1 MATNLV
7 SQIVEALGPT
17 IVSRIASSLGFD
29 QAVTQKAINA
39 AVPGLL
45 AALISLVS
53 KPQGASKLADA
64 VGKQPAGILSS
75 LADAIGGSGEK
86 ALMDKGSNTLASLL
100 GGTVVSSLASALGRY
115 AGIGEG
121 GSKSLLGLLGPAVL
135 GVLAHEQRDRG
146 LDASGLARLLTSQ
159 KDNVVAALPSG
170 FSRYLDEAG
179 ILGDLKPATTK
190 FAAPTTSQS
199 TSSMWPWLLGA
210 LALLAIGALA
220 WNHWAG
226 RHREVAE
233 APGQKTEQPAE
244 VTGEAPYA
252 GLLNK
257 LHGIKVGD
265 VDVGDLS
272 TAAVND
278 LYTSLSGIKDEAT
291 AQAAIPAVTKASSE
305 FDQLAGLLN
314 QLPPDARKAVV
325 DAFAAIKPNLDQL
338 FDRVLA
344 IPASVPSSS
353 PRWTRS
359 VPSLTP
365 WRQLNLSHK
374 GNARCSSDDRSP

>member
-1 MATNLV
+1 MKSPPRRPRLSFAIAILTLPV
-7 SQIVEALGPT
+7 SGT
-17 IVSRIASSLGFD
+17 G
-29 QAVTQKAINA
+29 A
-39 AVPGLL
+39 AQV
-45 AALISLVS
+45 
-53 KPQGASKLADA
+53 
-64 VGKQPAGILSS
+64 
-75 LADAIGGSGEK
+75 
-86 ALMDKGSNTLASLL
+86 
-100 GGTVVSSLASALGRY
+100 
-115 AGIGEG
+115 
-121 GSKSLLGLLGPAVL
+121 
-135 GVLAHEQRDRG
+135 
-146 LDASGLARLLTSQ
+146 Q
-159 KDNVVAALPSG
+159 KDRCLGACQASHFAEGQCRRRFAVWILK
-170 FSRYLDEAG
+170 YLDEAG

-233 APGQKTEQPAE
+233 APGQKTEKPAE

-291 AQAAIPAVTKASSE
+291 AQAAVPGVTKASSE
-305 FDQLAGLLN
+305 FDQLAGLFN

-338 FDRVLA
+338 FDRVLGIPGVGA
-344 IPASVPSSS
+344 IIKPTVDAI
-353 PRWTRS
+353 RAKLDT
-359 VPSLTP
+359 LTTT
-365 WRQLNLSHK
+365 
-374 GNARCSSDDRSP
+374 

>member
-7 SQIVEALGPT
+7 SQIVEAFGPT

-53 KPQGASKLADA
+53 KPQGVSKLADA
-64 VGKQPAGILSS
+64 VGNQPAGILSS

-86 ALMDKGSNTLASLL
+86 ALIDKGSNTLGSLL
-100 GGTVVSSLASALGRY
+100 GGPVVSSLGSALGRY
-115 AGIGEG
+115 AGIGQG

-135 GVLAHEQRDRG
+135 GVLAHQQRDQG

-159 KDNVVAALPSG
+159 KDNVAAALPSG
-170 FSRYLDEAG
+170 FSKYLDEAG

-190 FAAPTTSQS
+190 FATPTTPQVDGSPVFGYIS
-199 TSSMWPWLLGA
+199 
-210 LALLAIGALA
+210 ALLAIGALA

-233 APGQKTEQPAE
+233 APSQKTEQP
-244 VTGEAPYA
+244 VGMTGEAPYA
-252 GLLNK
+252 GVLNK

-265 VDVGDLS
+265 VDIGDLS

-291 AQAAIPAVTKASSE
+291 AQAAVPGVTKASSE
-305 FDQLAGLLN
+305 FDQLTGLLN

-325 DAFAAIKPNLDQL
+325 DAFAAIKPNFDQL
-338 FDRVLA
+338 IDRVLA
-344 IPASVPSSS
+344 IPAVGAIIKPTVDAI
-353 PRWTRS
+353 RAKLDT
-359 VPSLTP
+359 LAT
-365 WRQLNLSHK
+365 
-374 GNARCSSDDRSP
+374 A

>member
-64 VGKQPAGILSS
+64 VGKQPAGVLSS
-75 LADAIGGSGEK
+75 LADSIGGSGQK
-86 ALMDKGSNTLASLL
+86 AFIDRGSSALTSLL
-100 GGTVVSSLASALGRY
+100 GGPIVTSLASALGRY

-135 GVLAHEQRDRG
+135 GILSHQQRDQG

-170 FSRYLDEAG
+170 FSKYLDEAG
-179 ILGDLKPATTK
+179 ILGDLTPPTAKYATR
-190 FAAPTTSQS
+190 TTYQS
-199 TSSMWPWLLGA
+199 TPPSIWPWLLGA
-210 LALLAIGALA
+210 LALIAIGALA
-220 WNHWAG
+220 WNFWAG
-226 RHREVAE
+226 RHRQVAE
-233 APGQKTEQPAE
+233 APTQKTEQPAE

-257 LHGIKVGD
+257 LRGIKVGD
-265 VDVGDLS
+265 VDIGELATS
-272 TAAVND
+272 AVND
-278 LYTSLSGIKDEAT
+278 AYTSLSGIKDEAT
-291 AQAAIPAVTKASSE
+291 AQSAVSGLTKATSE
-305 FDQLAGLLN
+305 FDQLDGLLN
-314 QLPPDARKAVV
+314 QLTPETRKTLAEI
-325 DAFAAIKPNLDQL
+325 FASIKPNLAQL
-338 FDRVLA
+338 MDRVLA
-344 IPASVPSSS
+344 IPGVGAIIKPAVDAINAKLDA
-353 PRWTRS
+353 
-359 VPSLTP
+359 LT
-365 WRQLNLSHK
+365 K
-374 GNARCSSDDRSP
+374 A

>member
-1 MATNLV
+1 
-7 SQIVEALGPT
+7 
-17 IVSRIASSLGFD
+17 
-29 QAVTQKAINA
+29 
-39 AVPGLL
+39 
-45 AALISLVS
+45 
-53 KPQGASKLADA
+53 
-64 VGKQPAGILSS
+64 
-75 LADAIGGSGEK
+75 
-86 ALMDKGSNTLASLL
+86 MDKGSNTLASLL
-100 GGTVVSSLASALGRY
+100 GGPVVSSLASALGRY

-135 GVLAHEQRDRG
+135 GVLAHQQRDRG

-170 FSRYLDEAG
+170 FSKYLDEAG

-190 FAAPTTSQS
+190 FATPTTYQS

-233 APGQKTEQPAE
+233 APGQKTEQPVG

-257 LHGIKVGD
+257 LRGIKVGD
-265 VDVGDLS
+265 VDIGDLS

-278 LYTSLSGIKDEAT
+278 VYTSLSGIKDEAT
-291 AQAAIPAVTKASSE
+291 AQAAVPGAN
-305 FDQLAGLLN
+305 QGLL
-314 QLPPDARKAVV
+314 R
-325 DAFAAIKPNLDQL
+325 I
-338 FDRVLA
+338 
-344 IPASVPSSS
+344 
-353 PRWTRS
+353 
-359 VPSLTP
+359 
-365 WRQLNLSHK
+365 
-374 GNARCSSDDRSP
+374 